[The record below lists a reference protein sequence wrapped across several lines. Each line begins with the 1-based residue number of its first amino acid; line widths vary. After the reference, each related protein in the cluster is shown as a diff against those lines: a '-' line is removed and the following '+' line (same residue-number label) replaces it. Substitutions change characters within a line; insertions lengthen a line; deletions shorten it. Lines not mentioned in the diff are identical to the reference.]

1 VISYL
6 RGIDHTLVTDVEDSP
21 FKASYR
27 DQTGEREPSR
37 PADERFWAAT
47 THGAGTQTLEWE
59 AADGD
64 WSVVVMNADGSR
76 GVSADISADAKVGFL
91 DELGWSTLGAA
102 AIFLVAAAGLL
113 TLGLRTRPVRARAA

>member
-1 VISYL
+1 MISYL

-76 GVSADISADAKVGFL
+76 GVDAGVSAGLKVSFL
-91 DELGWSTLGAA
+91 GPLGWSLLGGGAL
-102 AIFLVAAAGLL
+102 FLLAAGGLL
-113 TLGLRTRPVRARAA
+113 YSGVRKH